1 MLSPGLEWRER
12 ISNSRS
18 IIIEVS
24 LSLSQNNTAVHQLV
38 ARNFWRKSRLRI
50 RRDILH
56 YCTMPYTNQ
65 RNNGCVPSTLYRR
78 IPSVRIYMEGGTNR
92 KSPLRTTTTCRTAT
106 HNRNIKPF
114 CRATAINMHFDQV
127 WNAITVGVVD
137 YWTHDQTTR
146 PWEQMTEISGYTV
159 PFAGVCKLQNT
170 KAYFGSSKTEN
181 TVLCFSRG

>member
-1 MLSPGLEWRER
+1 M

-50 RRDILH
+50 RRDIVH
-56 YCTMPYTNQ
+56 TIVPCPTQTNETTAAC
-65 RNNGCVPSTLYRR
+65 RRLLYRR
-78 IPSVRIYMEGGTNR
+78 IPSVKIYMEGGTNR

-146 PWEQMTEISGYTV
+146 PWEQMTGISGYTV